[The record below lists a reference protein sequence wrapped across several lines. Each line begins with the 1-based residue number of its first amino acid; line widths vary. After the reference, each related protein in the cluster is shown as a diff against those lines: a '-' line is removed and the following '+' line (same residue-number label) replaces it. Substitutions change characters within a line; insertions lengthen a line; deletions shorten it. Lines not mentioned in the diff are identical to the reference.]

1 MLPEAVT
8 QYLSDNRE
16 RHLAELFELLRFAS
30 VANTEPEACRQ
41 VADWLVDRLRK
52 LGLEARAV
60 ATAGL
65 PNVLASLDVG
75 DDAPTLLIYGHYDVQ
90 PPDPLDLWD
99 SLPFEPTIRDGA
111 IWARGAN
118 DDKGQFYAHV
128 MAIEAL
134 AQAGGGVPVNLRVL
148 LEGEEEV
155 GSPNMEPF
163 LAKYADELS
172 ADAAVISDSQFFA
185 PGLPSITYSLRGL
198 AYVEVTFRGPAA
210 DIHSGLNG
218 GAVTNPVNAL
228 ARLVAGMHDSN
239 GRVTL
244 PGFYDDVLGLTDA
257 EQAEW
262 EALPFDEAEYAQ
274 SLGVDALGGGEAG
287 LSVLHR
293 RWARPTLDANGI
305 VGGYT
310 GLGSKTI
317 IPAEASAKISMRLV
331 ANQDPVKIVE
341 GFRQY
346 VAANTPPGIRAEVK
360 LNAGARPV
368 MIAPQSPAMEAG
380 KAAMA
385 EAFGRDAAM
394 IRCGASVPI
403 TELFQRLL
411 ALDAVLM
418 GFGLPGDNLH
428 SPNEHYGLEQFYRG
442 AVASAA
448 MMCNI
453 RSAAAERSEPL
464 TRSRVR
470 FWRGK
475 A

>member
-1 MLPEAVT
+1 MLPETVT
-8 QYLSDNRE
+8 EYLRVNRA
-16 RHLAELFELLRFAS
+16 RHLAELFELLRFPS

-41 VADWLVDRLRK
+41 VADWLVERLRK

-60 ATAGL
+60 PTPGR

-75 DDAPTLLIYGHYDVQ
+75 DDVPTLLIYGHYDVQ
-90 PPDPLDLWD
+90 PPDPLERWD
-99 SLPFEPTIRDGA
+99 TRPFEPVVRDGA
-111 IWARGAN
+111 IYARGAD
-118 DDKGQFYAHV
+118 DDKGQLYAHL

-134 AQAGGGVPVNLRVL
+134 TRAGGGVPVNLRIL
-148 LEGEEEV
+148 LEGEEEI
-155 GSPNMEPF
+155 GSPNIEPF
-163 LAKYADELS
+163 LAEHADELS
-172 ADAAVISDSQFFA
+172 ADAAVISDSEFFA
-185 PGLPSITYSLRGL
+185 EGLPSITYSLRGL
-198 AYVEVTFRGPAA
+198 SYVEVTFRGPSV

-244 PGFYDDVLGLTDA
+244 PGFYDDVLDLTDA
-257 EQAEW
+257 ERTQW

-274 SLGVDALGGGEAG
+274 SLGVKALGGGESDF
-287 LSVLHR
+287 SVLER

-310 GLGSKTI
+310 GFGSKTI

-331 ANQDPVKIVE
+331 ANQDPDKIVE

-346 VAANTPPGIRAEVK
+346 VADNTPPGIRAEVQ

-368 MIAPQSPAMEAG
+368 MVPPQSPAMEAG

-385 EAFGRDAAM
+385 EAFGNEAAM
-394 IRCGASVPI
+394 TRCGASVPI

-411 ALDAVLM
+411 GLDVVLM

-428 SPNEHYGLEQFYRG
+428 SPNEHYRLEQFYGG

-453 RSAAAERSEPL
+453 G
-464 TRSRVR
+464 R
-470 FWRGK
+470 FLAK
-475 A
+475 

>member
-1 MLPEAVT
+1 MLAEAVT
-8 QYLSDNRE
+8 EYLRANRQ
-16 RHLAELFELLRFAS
+16 RHLAELFELLRFPS
-30 VANTEPEACRQ
+30 IANSEPEACRQ
-41 VADWLVDRLRK
+41 VADWLVARLRK

-60 ATAGL
+60 ATTGR
-65 PNVLASLDVG
+65 PNVLASLHVDAG
-75 DDAPTLLIYGHYDVQ
+75 APTLLIYGHYDVQ
-90 PPDPLDLWD
+90 PPDPLGLWD
-99 SLPFEPTIRDGA
+99 SPPFEPTVRGGA
-111 IWARGAN
+111 IFARGAS
-118 DDKGQFYAHV
+118 DDKGQLYAHV

-148 LEGEEEV
+148 LEGQEEI
-155 GSPNMEPF
+155 GSPDMEPF
-163 LAKYADELS
+163 LAAHADELS
-172 ADAAVISDSQFFA
+172 ADAAVISDSEFFA
-185 PGLPSITYSLRGL
+185 ASLPSITYALRGL

-228 ARLVAGMHDSN
+228 ARLVAGMHDGN

-244 PGFYDDVLGLTDA
+244 PGFYDDVLSLTDA
-257 EQAEW
+257 ERAQW
-262 EALPFDEAEYAQ
+262 EALGFDEAQYAQ
-274 SLGVDALGGGEAG
+274 GLGVEALGGGEAG
-287 LSVLHR
+287 LSVLER
-293 RWARPTLDANGI
+293 RWSRPTLDANGF

-310 GLGSKTI
+310 GVGAKTI

-331 ANQDPVKIVE
+331 PNQDPDRVVE

-346 VAANTPPGIRAEVK
+346 VAANTPPGIRADVK
-360 LNAGARPV
+360 LSAGARPV
-368 MIAPQSPAMEAG
+368 MIAPHSPAMEAG
-380 KAAMA
+380 KVAMA

-394 IRCGASVPI
+394 VRCGASVPI

-428 SPNEHYGLEQFYRG
+428 SPNEHYRLEQFYGG

-453 RSAAAERSEPL
+453 RRL
-464 TRSRVR
+464 L
-470 FWRGK
+470 GK
-475 A
+475 

>member
-1 MLPEAVT
+1 MLAETVT
-8 QYLSDNRE
+8 EYLRANRE
-16 RHLAELFELLRFAS
+16 RHLAELFELLRFPS
-30 VANTEPEACRQ
+30 VANSEPQACRQ
-41 VADWLVDRLRK
+41 AADWLVDRLRK

-60 ATAGL
+60 AMPGR

-75 DDAPTLLIYGHYDVQ
+75 ADAPTLLIYGHYDVQ
-90 PPDPLDLWD
+90 PPDPLAEWD
-99 SLPFEPTIRDGA
+99 SEPFEPCVRDGA
-111 IWARGAN
+111 IYARGAS
-118 DDKGQFYAHV
+118 DDKGQLYAHV
-128 MAIEAL
+128 MAVEAL
-134 AQAGGGVPVNLRVL
+134 AQAGTVPVNLRLL

-163 LAKYADELS
+163 LAAHADELS
-172 ADAAVISDSQFFA
+172 ADAAVISDSEFFA
-185 PGLPSITYSLRGL
+185 ANLPSITYSLRGL

-244 PGFYDDVLGLTDA
+244 PGFYDDVLDVTDD
-257 EQAEW
+257 ERTRW
-262 EALPFDEAEYAQ
+262 EALPFDEAGYARD
-274 SLGVDALGGGEAG
+274 LGVEALGGGEAG
-287 LSVLHR
+287 LSVLER

-310 GLGSKTI
+310 GLGAKTI
-317 IPAEASAKISMRLV
+317 IPAEASVKISMRLV
-331 ANQDPVKIVE
+331 ANQDPGKIVE

-346 VAANTPPGIRAEVK
+346 VAANSPPGIRAEVK
-360 LNAGARPV
+360 VSAGARPV
-368 MIAPQSPAMEAG
+368 MLSARSPAMEAG
-380 KAAMA
+380 RSAMA
-385 EAFGRDAAM
+385 EAFGTDAAM

-411 ALDAVLM
+411 GLDAVLM

-428 SPNEHYGLEQFYRG
+428 SPNEHYRLDQFYRG

-448 MMCNI
+448 MMCN
-453 RSAAAERSEPL
+453 
-464 TRSRVR
+464 TRRLLA
-470 FWRGK
+470 K
-475 A
+475 

>member
-1 MLPEAVT
+1 MLPETVT
-8 QYLSDNRE
+8 EYLSANRQ
-16 RHLAELFELLRFAS
+16 RHLAELFELLRFPS
-30 VANTEPEACRQ
+30 VANTEPEACCQ
-41 VADWLVDRLRK
+41 VADWLVERLRK
-52 LGLEARAV
+52 LGLQARAV
-60 ATAGL
+60 PTQGQ
-65 PNVLASLDVG
+65 PNVLASLEVG
-75 DDAPTLLIYGHYDVQ
+75 DDVPTLLIYGHYDVQ
-90 PPDPLDLWD
+90 PPDPLELWD
-99 SLPFEPTIRDGA
+99 TEPFEPIVRDGA
-111 IWARGAN
+111 IFARGAN
-118 DDKGQFYAHV
+118 DDKGQLYAHL

-134 AQAGGGVPVNLRVL
+134 TQAGGGVPVNLRVL
-148 LEGEEEV
+148 LEGEEEI
-155 GSPNMEPF
+155 GSPNIEPF
-163 LAKYADELS
+163 LIEHAQELA
-172 ADAAVISDSQFFA
+172 ADAAVISDSEFFA
-185 PGLPSITYSLRGL
+185 EGLPSITYALRGL
-198 AYVEVTFRGPAA
+198 SYVEVTFRGPSA

-244 PGFYDDVLGLTDA
+244 PGFYDDVLELTDA
-257 EQAEW
+257 ERTQW
-262 EALPFDEAEYAQ
+262 DALPFDEAGYAK
-274 SLGVDALGGGEAG
+274 SLGVEALGGGESG
-287 LSVLHR
+287 FSVLER

-331 ANQDPVKIVE
+331 ANQDPDKIVE

-346 VAANTPPGIRAEVK
+346 VAENTPPGIRAAVQ

-368 MIAPQSPAMEAG
+368 MVPPQSSAIQAG
-380 KAAMA
+380 KEAMA
-385 EAFGRDAAM
+385 EAFGKEAAM

-411 ALDAVLM
+411 GLDAVLM

-428 SPNEHYGLEQFYRG
+428 SPNEHYQLEQFYGG

-453 RSAAAERSEPL
+453 GRLLA
-464 TRSRVR
+464 
-470 FWRGK
+470 K
-475 A
+475 